1 MFIHVTLPNNSTCPR
16 QQPNTNVK
24 FLSMCLAK
32 DLIMHNDYVRDE
44 CYSSHE
50 EESTRF
56 YKNVKAHLE
65 T

>member
-1 MFIHVTLPNNSTCPR
+1 MFRHVTLPKYSTCPR

-24 FLSMCLAK
+24 FLVMCLAK
-32 DLIMHNDYVRDE
+32 DRIMHNDHVRDE
-44 CYSSHE
+44 CYSSRE
-50 EESTRF
+50 EELTRF